1 MARRNSYPG
10 DKWYQRPDQAYART
24 TGWPTRYYQ
33 RKVTGSMVAAL
44 SGLNTTSDDFAKRE
58 GESPYLW
65 NARLNGTEEK
75 RKRAQSMSRMGQQF
89 ICLQRRINLMIRKR
103 ILPAIALQLG
113 TNQRLLVQVLA
124 FLLVL
129 VDP

>member
-10 DKWYQRPDQAYART
+10 GKWYQRPDQAYART

-44 SGLNTTSDDFAKRE
+44 SGLNTTSDDFAKLE

-75 RKRAQSMSRMGQQF
+75 RKRAQSMSRMGQEF
-89 ICLQRRINLMIRKR
+89 LCLPKGVENEVIPDGLTSS
-103 ILPAIALQLG
+103 P
-113 TNQRLLVQVLA
+113 
-124 FLLVL
+124 
-129 VDP
+129 